1 MTVATHEGRVAPA
14 LVFAP
19 EKRDVNTICAMAA
32 TSRAKVAEMWEVLAR
47 VHGSTCAALEQDMLP
62 KAGIPLG
69 WYQVLAS
76 LRRAPDWM
84 MRFQDLARV
93 SGISESGAS
102 RRLEQM
108 VRAGL
113 IDRKLCA
120 SDRRGV
126 YAHLT
131 SKGESTFE
139 KAHAVFLASLDRTLG
154 RRLDAPDAAAVQAAL
169 AKLV

>member
-1 MTVATHEGRVAPA
+1 
-14 LVFAP
+14 
-19 EKRDVNTICAMAA
+19 
-32 TSRAKVAEMWEVLAR
+32 MWEVLSR
-47 VHGSTCAALEQDMLP
+47 VHGSTCAALEHDMLP

-69 WYQVLAS
+69 WYDVLAS
-76 LRRAPDWM
+76 LRRAPDSM

-93 SGISESGAS
+93 AGISDSGAS

-113 IDRKLCA
+113 IDRKSCP

-131 SKGESTFE
+131 PRGEATYQ
-139 KAHAVFLASLDRTLG
+139 KANAVFLASLERTLG
-154 RRLDAPDAAAVQAAL
+154 RRIEAPDADAVHAAL